1 MEIRTPTPDNSYI
14 AFDVDVISADVPLL
28 LGLDTLDREQLVADN
43 VDNVLDSRRHGWKLP
58 LTRKNGHMYLAW
70 EPCSTLFTRAE
81 LRRMHLHFF
90 HPSARKLFN
99 ILKRAR
105 LVETTPETH
114 KILKQ
119 ISKACN
125 TCQVHSPGPLR
136 FRVTLPKSKC
146 FFNHE
151 LALDLMWLDGR
162 PVLHV
167 VDTHT
172 HFSSALF
179 LNGKSTKDVWN
190 AFIICWA
197 ALYPGY
203 PDRFRVDQD
212 SIFTSREWAQLSL
225 SAGIDVQLSGVE
237 SHNAIGVYHAPLRQ
251 IYSKIRTDVPDIDA
265 TLALKLAN
273 KTMNDTMGP
282 EGLVPSLLVFGL
294 LPRFPPSSTPLLP
307 HAARMEAMEIAR
319 LEMADIVSKLKIQR
333 ALRSR
338 APPASKYIINPGDN
352 MYVHRE
358 NDLKWRG
365 SFQVTKTF
373 GKCVWVARPDKEAQ
387 YSIDHVLPVSKA
399 RGLDLIQHVHN
410 SFSQYQ
416 SSSELQQ
423 YRAFLTEFL
432 PPNAPQGN
440 EKRFEAAKEKEIT
453 GLQANG
459 TYEVVFKEDVASDAN
474 ILGGRFVLSIK
485 DKNTDNEITKARFVV
500 QGHRDKDKNKLVH
513 TSTNL
518 WHHSIRLINA
528 LAAVFG
534 FRVWSQD
541 VTQAYLQSADKLM
554 REVYIRP
561 TKEFR
566 LNENQLL
573 RLLKP
578 LYGLTDAGDYWD
590 VTMTNHL
597 KKDLNMSQASLYI
610 SFFFKMIRG
619 KLAGMSGM
627 YVDDGIHA
635 GNDEFLKL
643 CDRTQK
649 RFKSKPREMGTFT
662 FAGVRVETTDEG
674 IKLGQEAYA
683 QSIKPLPEDC
693 TFRDF
698 RSYRQRLQWLVHTRP
713 DIACA
718 VNKSTQVTEAGFEV
732 RHVDALS
739 PQPDDEA
746 RTQHVTTWLEAN
758 QT

>member
-1 MEIRTPTPDNSYI
+1 MIN
-14 AFDVDVISADVPLL
+14 ADVPLL
-28 LGLDTLDREQLVADN
+28 LGLDILDREQLVADN
-43 VDNVLDSRRHGWKLP
+43 VENVLDSRRHGWKLP
-58 LTRKNGHMYLAW
+58 LTRTNGHLYLTW
-70 EPCSTLFTRAE
+70 QLRSTLFTRAE

-99 ILKRAR
+99 VLKRAR
-105 LVETTPETH
+105 PDETRPETH
-114 KILKQ
+114 EILKQ
-119 ISKACN
+119 ISKACS
-125 TCQVHSPGPLR
+125 TCQVHSSGPLR

-146 FFNHE
+146 VFNHE
-151 LALDLMWLDGR
+151 LALDLMWLDGS

-172 HFSSALF
+172 HFSSAIF

-197 ALYPGY
+197 AVYPGY

-212 SIFTSREWAQLSL
+212 SIFTSKEWHQLSH
-225 SAGIDVQLSGVE
+225 SAGIDVQLSGIE
-237 SHNAIGVYHAPLRQ
+237 SHNAIGVGERYHAPLRQ
-251 IYSKIRTDVPDIDA
+251 IYSKIRTDVPSIDPSM
-265 TLALKLAN
+265 ALKLAN

-294 LPRFPPSSTPLLP
+294 LPRFPPSSTPLLS

-319 LEMADIVSKLKIQR
+319 LEMADIVAKQKIQR

-338 APPASKYIINPGDN
+338 APPASKYIINPGDDV
-352 MYVHRE
+352 YLHRE

-365 SFQVTKTF
+365 PFQVTRTF
-373 GKCVWVARPDKEAQ
+373 DKCVWVARPDKVAQ

-399 RGLDLIQHVHN
+399 NGLGLLQHEHH

-416 SSSELQQ
+416 SSPQLPQ
-423 YRAFLTEFL
+423 YRAFLTEVL
-432 PPNAPQGN
+432 PPNTPQGD
-440 EKRFEAAKEKEIT
+440 EPRFVAAKEKEIK

-459 TYEVVFKEDVASDAN
+459 TYEVVFKEDVPSDAN

-485 DKNTDNEITKARFVV
+485 NKNTKEEVAKARFVV
-500 QGHRDKDKNKLVH
+500 QGHRDKDKNQLVH

-518 WHHSIRLINA
+518 RHHSIRLLTA

-534 FRVWSQD
+534 LRIWSQD
-541 VTQAYLQSADKLM
+541 VTQAYLQSADQLM
-554 REVYIRP
+554 RDVYIRP
-561 TKEFR
+561 AKEFR

-590 VTMTNHL
+590 ATMTNHL
-597 KKDLNMSQASLYI
+597 KNDLGMSQTSLDI
-610 SFFFKMIRG
+610 SLFFKMIRG

-635 GNDEFLKL
+635 GNDEF
-643 CDRTQK
+643 
-649 RFKSKPREMGTFT
+649 FKTLRQDSRKIQVEATRNGRIYIRGGT
-662 FAGVRVETTDEG
+662 R
-674 IKLGQEAYA
+674 
-683 QSIKPLPEDC
+683 
-693 TFRDF
+693 RD
-698 RSYRQRLQWLVHTRP
+698 Y
-713 DIACA
+713 
-718 VNKSTQVTEAGFEV
+718 
-732 RHVDALS
+732 
-739 PQPDDEA
+739 
-746 RTQHVTTWLEAN
+746 
-758 QT
+758 